1 MNISDSVKPNGKD
14 IMKIAIIGGGAMG
27 SIYAALM
34 ADHGHNVCMIDK
46 WKDHVSE
53 IKENGLYVNGASGER
68 RIKNIEVST
77 DINAAKGSELYIIA
91 TKTSQVEIVA
101 KELSQF
107 IKDDELIITIQ
118 NGLGSGDIIAKHLKA
133 ENLFIGVAEGF
144 GASVV
149 GPGHVHH
156 NSMSLIRLGEMVQ
169 TDFNRV
175 LFLTTVWTES
185 GFHAKAFEDID
196 QLVWEKFLCN
206 VTFSGPCTAFQIT
219 IGELMDNKKYWKIA
233 LGCMKEAYKLGI
245 KRTVSF
251 SFTDP
256 EKHVTDFGNRM
267 PKAKPSMLLDHENH
281 RLSEI
286 DAINGMVVKLGESM
300 GVQTPYN
307 ETITSFI
314 INKEKMMS

>member
-1 MNISDSVKPNGKD
+1 
-14 IMKIAIIGGGAMG
+14 MKIAVIGGGAMG

-34 ADHGHNVCMIDK
+34 ADHGHNVCMIDT
-46 WKDHVSE
+46 WKDHISE
-53 IKENGLYVNGASGER
+53 IKANGLYVHGASGER
-68 RIKNIEVST
+68 RIYSINVST
-77 DINAAKGSELYIIA
+77 DINAAQGSELYIIA
-91 TKTSQVEIVA
+91 TKTSQVEIA
-101 KELSQF
+101 AQELSQF
-107 IKDDELIITIQ
+107 IRDDELIITIQ

-133 ENLFIGVAEGF
+133 ENLFLGVAEGV

-156 NSMSLIRLGEMVQ
+156 NSMSLIRLGEMIK
-169 TDFNRV
+169 TDFTRV
-175 LFLTTVWTES
+175 LSLANIWTKS
-185 GFHAKAFEDID
+185 GFNAKAFEDID

-219 IGELMDNKKYWKIA
+219 IGELMANKKYWKIA
-233 LGCMKEAYKLGI
+233 IGCMKEAYDLGI

-256 EKHVTDFGNRM
+256 KKYVTDFGNRM

-307 ETITSFI
+307 ETITALI
-314 INKEKMMS
+314 RNKEKIMR

>member
-1 MNISDSVKPNGKD
+1 
-14 IMKIAIIGGGAMG
+14 MKISVIGGGAMG

-34 ADHGHNVCMIDK
+34 ADHGHNVSMIDT
-46 WKDHVSE
+46 WQDHISE
-53 IKENGLYVNGASGER
+53 IKANGLYIHGASGER
-68 RIKNIEVST
+68 RIHSINVST
-77 DINAAKGSELYIIA
+77 DINAAQGSELYIIA

-101 KELSQF
+101 QELSRF
-107 IKDDELIITIQ
+107 IRDDELIITIQ
-118 NGLGSGDIIAKHLKA
+118 NGLGSGDIIAKYLKA
-133 ENLFIGVAEGF
+133 ENLFLGVAEGF

-156 NSMSLIRLGEMVQ
+156 NSMSLIRLGEMIK
-169 TDFNRV
+169 TDFTRV
-175 LFLTTVWTES
+175 LSLANLWTKS
-185 GFHAKAFEDID
+185 GFNAKAFEDID

-219 IGELMDNKKYWKIA
+219 IGELMANKKYWGIA
-233 LGCMKEAYKLGI
+233 VGCMKEAYNIGI

-256 EKHVTDFGNRM
+256 EKYVTNFGNRM

-286 DAINGMVVKLGESM
+286 DAINGMVVTLGESM

-307 ETITSFI
+307 ETITALI
-314 INKEKMMS
+314 LNKEKTMS